1 MTTIE
6 KRFKRWGKNGIDGW
20 DASVE
25 LFKRSP
31 KAQRNTLAKLA
42 SDIEKK
48 EAKRVKLIKQMLT
61 DTGLAEGKVSHALV
75 RLNLCS
81 QLEQL

>member
-6 KRFKRWGKNGIDGW
+6 KRYKRWEKKKMDGW
-20 DASVE
+20 SASVE

-42 SDIEKK
+42 SDIKK
-48 EAKRVKLIKQMLT
+48 KKAKRHKLIKQMLT
-61 DTGLAEGKVSHALV
+61 DTGLAEGDPNHSLI
-75 RLNLCS
+75 RLNLYS